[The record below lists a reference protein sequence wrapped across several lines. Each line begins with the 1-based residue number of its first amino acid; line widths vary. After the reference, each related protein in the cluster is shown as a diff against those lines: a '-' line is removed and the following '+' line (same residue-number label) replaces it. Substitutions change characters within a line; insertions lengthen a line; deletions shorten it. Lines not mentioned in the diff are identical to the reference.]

1 MEVNANGVE
10 LLPLAIDGILE
21 LLRHID
27 SIQNVLDNVIHVPVH
42 ELVHK
47 LFDLQNSMILEHH
60 EAGWQWGALTLPF
73 QVIDYLLLY
82 YSLDCF

>member
-27 SIQNVLDNVIHVPVH
+27 GIQNVLNNVIHVPVH

-60 EAGWQWGALTLPF
+60 EAGSMGSTHSSFSGDRLSAPVL
-73 QVIDYLLLY
+73 
-82 YSLDCF
+82 